1 MEFQLMSSNLV
12 HSVTWRQ
19 RKCSTDKPK
28 KQSIFKNYLNTALKD
43 TPQMT
48 ALCPVMLTL
57 SSTYPRLSITGEKKK
72 KFIDTTGEIWVMKDG
87 KARSRAGNHFFLM
100 QSAMCNSP
108 SAPRQADDMPKHQE
122 GVYEESLSF
131 VSISVFIILRVQNKH
146 SLRAHYYTKNK
157 TIWSYG
163 SNEFSSL
170 W

>member
-1 MEFQLMSSNLV
+1 
-12 HSVTWRQ
+12 
-19 RKCSTDKPK
+19 
-28 KQSIFKNYLNTALKD
+28 
-43 TPQMT
+43 MT

-57 SSTYPRLSITGEKKK
+57 SSTYPRLSITGGKKK
-72 KFIDTTGEIWVMKDG
+72 SLSTQRVKSESWKDG

-146 SLRAHYYTKNK
+146 ALRAHYYTKNK